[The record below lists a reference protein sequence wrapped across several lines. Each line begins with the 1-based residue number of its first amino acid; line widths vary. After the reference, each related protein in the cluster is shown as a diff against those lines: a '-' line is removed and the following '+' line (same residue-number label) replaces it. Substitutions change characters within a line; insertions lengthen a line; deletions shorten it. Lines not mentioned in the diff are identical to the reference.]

1 MTPPTGIEYRERLS
15 PPPESYRNVEV
26 YGEDRERRLEMLP
39 HEVEAF
45 EKAVTTVSEHIVS
58 GNFIRR

>member
-15 PPPESYRNVEV
+15 PPPESYRKVDV

-45 EKAVTTVSEHIVS
+45 EKAVTLVSDHIKT
-58 GNFIRR
+58 GDFIRR